1 MDTQATQL
9 RPSRPTV
16 LGSVSTLGAALP
28 FLALLVVGVLFP
40 LFGGGYWGV
49 IATRACVYW
58 VLVSGLN
65 LVVGFAGQIAIG
77 WVALLT
83 LGAYTTSVLAAG
95 NVMPALPPYLA
106 LAIAAVVGAIFGLI
120 IGLPALRLRTFYFAI
135 TTLGFATIVTQ
146 VALAWQSV
154 TGGGVG
160 VAGPIF
166 PEPFA
171 SQWGFY
177 YFCFG
182 LAAICTWTTANIAAS
197 RFGRAL
203 TAIRDAEV
211 AAEASGIAKP
221 ALLGA
226 VFLFSGAVAAVA
238 GGLFAALQSY
248 ITPDAFTLDLSVLFF
263 IAILIGGRGSILGPL
278 LGTILLTVLPEFAA
292 PLVAWSTFLY
302 AALLLVIVL
311 VIPGGIAELLDFK
324 NRRPLE
330 SDRAIIPRP
339 DLLDRLLGT
348 TPNAG
353 ALTLQQV
360 ALSFGGVQAID
371 GLDLEIR
378 PGQVHGLI
386 GPNGSGKTTTLNV
399 ISGYYAPQRG
409 AVRLNDA
416 AMPVLARHQ
425 RARMRIARTFQTP
438 RIVGSASVLQNVM
451 IGGTIDGEGTF
462 VESLLSLP
470 RHRRDEAMLRDTAML
485 ALAAVGL
492 ERLAQ
497 VRADRL
503 QHSELRFT
511 EIARA
516 LMLRPAFLLL
526 DEPAAGLSAEEIA
539 RLSALLLAI
548 ARAGTGVLLVEHHP
562 DLIFDIC
569 HYVTVLNLG
578 MPISEPDPLLDVA
591 GLSSGYGK
599 IGVLRGVDLNVGAG
613 EVVALLGPNGAG
625 KTTLLRAVS
634 GLLPWSG
641 SVRFAGRDLAGFSPR
656 ETVRCGLAHV
666 VEGHRVFT
674 QLSVLDNLLLAA
686 YDLPRGERA
695 VRVEEVFGL
704 FPEIAAKRHER
715 AAALSGGQQQILA
728 VAQGLVRRP
737 RLLMLDEPSAG
748 LSPVLVDR
756 VLVVVQRLREA
767 GTAVL
772 LVEQLIEKALALA
785 DRVYAL
791 ARGSIVLE
799 AKTGEA
805 DLPLRLQHA
814 YMATGSFHT

>member
-1 MDTQATQL
+1 METPAALWRASRANGLGAATI
-9 RPSRPTV
+9 
-16 LGSVSTLGAALP
+16 GAALP
-28 FLALLVVGVLFP
+28 FLVLLVIGVLFP

-83 LGAYTTSVLAAG
+83 LGAYTTSVLTAG
-95 NVMPALPPYLA
+95 NVMAPLPPYLA
-106 LAIAAVVGAIFGLI
+106 LAVAGVVGAVFGLI

-160 VAGPIF
+160 VPGPIF
-166 PEPFA
+166 PEPFS

-182 LAAICTWTTANIAAS
+182 LAAICTWMTVNVGAS

-211 AAEASGIAKP
+211 AAEACGISKP
-221 ALLGA
+221 ALLRT

-238 GGLFAALQSY
+238 GGLFASLQSY
-248 ITPDAFTLDLSVLFF
+248 ITPDAFTLDLSILFF
-263 IAILIGGRGSILGPL
+263 ISILIGGRGSVLGPL
-278 LGTILLTVLPEFAA
+278 LGTILLTALPEFAA

-302 AALLLVIVL
+302 AVLLLVIVL
-311 VIPGGIAELLDFK
+311 AIPGGIAEILDFK

-339 DLLDRLLGT
+339 DLLPRLLGA
-348 TPNAG
+348 PAAGAG
-353 ALTLQQV
+353 ALMLEGV
-360 ALSFGGVQAID
+360 ALSFGGVHAIEA
-371 GLDLEIR
+371 LDLEIR

-409 AVRLNDA
+409 TVRLNGTA
-416 AMPVLARHQ
+416 LLVLNRPQ
-425 RARMRIARTFQTP
+425 RARLRIARTFQTP
-438 RIVGSASVLQNVM
+438 RIVGSASVLENVM

-470 RHRRDEAMLRDTAML
+470 RHRRDEVMLRDAAML

-492 ERLAQ
+492 ERLAA

-526 DEPAAGLSAEEIA
+526 DEPAAGLSAEEIR
-539 RLSALLLAI
+539 RLGALLRAI
-548 ARAGTGVLLVEHHP
+548 ARTGTGVLLVEHHA

-569 HYVTVLNLG
+569 HHVTVLNLG
-578 MPISEPDPLLDVA
+578 RMLAA
-591 GLSSGYGK
+591 GTPADIRSH
-599 IGVLRGVDLNVGAG
+599 R
-613 EVVALLGPNGAG
+613 EVV
-625 KTTLLRAVS
+625 
-634 GLLPWSG
+634 
-641 SVRFAGRDLAGFSPR
+641 
-656 ETVRCGLAHV
+656 
-666 VEGHRVFT
+666 
-674 QLSVLDNLLLAA
+674 
-686 YDLPRGERA
+686 
-695 VRVEEVFGL
+695 
-704 FPEIAAKRHER
+704 
-715 AAALSGGQQQILA
+715 
-728 VAQGLVRRP
+728 
-737 RLLMLDEPSAG
+737 
-748 LSPVLVDR
+748 
-756 VLVVVQRLREA
+756 
-767 GTAVL
+767 
-772 LVEQLIEKALALA
+772 
-785 DRVYAL
+785 
-791 ARGSIVLE
+791 
-799 AKTGEA
+799 
-805 DLPLRLQHA
+805 HA
-814 YMATGSFHT
+814 YLGG

>member
-1 MDTQATQL
+1 MDTPMAKV
-9 RPSRPTV
+9 RPGRADV
-16 LGSVSTLGAALP
+16 LGATGTLGVALP
-28 FLALLVVGVLFP
+28 FLALLVIGIAFP

-95 NVMPALPPYLA
+95 TVTPELSPYLA
-106 LAIAAVVGAIFGLI
+106 LAIAAVVGAVFGLI
-120 IGLPALRLRTFYFAI
+120 VGLPALRLRTFYFAI

-166 PEPFA
+166 PKPFD

-182 LAAICTWTTANIAAS
+182 LAAICTWMTANIAAS

-211 AAEASGIAKP
+211 AAEACGIAKP

-226 VFLFSGAVAAVA
+226 VFLFSGAVAAIA
-238 GGLFAALQSY
+238 GGLFASLQSY

-263 IAILIGGRGSILGPL
+263 IAILIGGRSSILGPL

-302 AALLLVIVL
+302 AVLLLVIVL
-311 VIPGGIAELLDFK
+311 AMPGGIAELLDFK

-330 SDRAIIPRP
+330 SGRAIVPRP
-339 DLLDRLLGT
+339 ELLGRLLAA
-348 TPNAG
+348 PADAG
-353 ALTLQQV
+353 ALTLEQV
-360 ALSFGGVQAID
+360 ALAFGGVHAID

-378 PGQVHGLI
+378 SGQIHGLI

-399 ISGYYAPQRG
+399 ISGYYAQQSG
-409 AVRLNDA
+409 AVRLNGA
-416 AMPVLARHQ
+416 ALPVLERHR
-425 RARMRIARTFQTP
+425 RAHMRIARTFQTP

-451 IGGTIDGEGTF
+451 IGGTIDGQCTF

-470 RHRRDEAMLRDTAML
+470 RHRRDEVLLRDTAML

-492 ERLAQ
+492 ERLAP

-526 DEPAAGLSAEEIA
+526 DEPAAGLSAEEIN
-539 RLSALLLAI
+539 RLAALVVAI
-548 ARAGTGVLLVEHHP
+548 ARAGTGVLLVEHHA

-569 HYVTVLNLG
+569 HHVTVLNLG
-578 MPISEPDPLLDVA
+578 KNLAA
-591 GLSSGYGK
+591 GTPAEIRSH
-599 IGVLRGVDLNVGAG
+599 R
-613 EVVALLGPNGAG
+613 EVVNAYLGG
-625 KTTLLRAVS
+625 
-634 GLLPWSG
+634 
-641 SVRFAGRDLAGFSPR
+641 
-656 ETVRCGLAHV
+656 
-666 VEGHRVFT
+666 
-674 QLSVLDNLLLAA
+674 
-686 YDLPRGERA
+686 
-695 VRVEEVFGL
+695 
-704 FPEIAAKRHER
+704 
-715 AAALSGGQQQILA
+715 
-728 VAQGLVRRP
+728 
-737 RLLMLDEPSAG
+737 
-748 LSPVLVDR
+748 
-756 VLVVVQRLREA
+756 
-767 GTAVL
+767 
-772 LVEQLIEKALALA
+772 
-785 DRVYAL
+785 
-791 ARGSIVLE
+791 
-799 AKTGEA
+799 
-805 DLPLRLQHA
+805 
-814 YMATGSFHT
+814 